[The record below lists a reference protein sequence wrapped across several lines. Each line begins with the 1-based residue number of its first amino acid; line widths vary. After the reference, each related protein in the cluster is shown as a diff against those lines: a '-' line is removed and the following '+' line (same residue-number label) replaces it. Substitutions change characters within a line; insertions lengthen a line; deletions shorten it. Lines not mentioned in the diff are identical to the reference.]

1 MDNESLTLAEGQ
13 KHGQAAEQKPVPDQA
28 RPSDTPP
35 ACLSLAVLSGKGGV
49 GKTSLTLNLA
59 LALEEAGAK
68 TLVVD
73 GDLGLANIDVLL
85 GIAPDGSLQDFLLG
99 RARLEDLVVR
109 VSPGLDVLP
118 AASGAE
124 DLVTVTQAS
133 RGLLADSLAPHLAG
147 YGFVFL
153 DLGAGIAANVR
164 ELSALARMKLVVTTP
179 EPTALTDCYAL
190 MKVLNASQGIADFAC
205 IVNCVQEEGE
215 EAFTVQRLGGAC
227 SRFLGFEPRFLGAVR
242 QDPAVAKA
250 VCLREPLLRR
260 FPESPAARDMR
271 AIAGRLLAERASLQ
285 AQGLLD
291 PPLAAPAGARAADE
305 TAGETAGQG
314 GEKSP

>member
-85 GIAPDGSLQDFLLG
+85 GLAPEGSLQDFLLG
-99 RARLEDLVVR
+99 RARLEDIVVR
-109 VSPGLDVLP
+109 VSSGLDVLP

-124 DLVTVTQAS
+124 DLVTVTEAS
-133 RGLLADSLAPHLAG
+133 RGLLAESLAPHLAG

-153 DLGAGIAANVR
+153 DLGAGIASNVR
-164 ELSALARMKLVVTTP
+164 QLSAMARMKLVVTTP

-190 MKVLNASQGIADFAC
+190 MKVLNASQGTTDFAC
-205 IVNCVQEEGE
+205 IVNSVQEEGE

-250 VCLREPLLRR
+250 VCLREPLLRS
-260 FPESPAARDMR
+260 FPESGAAKDIR
-271 AIAGRLLAERASLQ
+271 AIARRLLAERARMQ
-285 AQGLLD
+285 MQGLLD
-291 PPLAAPAGARAADE
+291 PPLVLPDDSPQADRAALL
-305 TAGETAGQG
+305 A
-314 GEKSP
+314 KKPS

>member
-49 GKTSLTLNLA
+49 GKTNLTLNLA
-59 LALEEAGAK
+59 LALEEAGEK
-68 TLVVD
+68 SLVVD

-85 GIAPDGSLQDFLLG
+85 GLAPEGSLQDFLLG
-99 RARLEDLVVR
+99 RARLEDIVVR

-190 MKVLNASQGIADFAC
+190 MKVLNASQGIVDFAC

-250 VCLREPLLRR
+250 ICLREPLLRR
-260 FPESPAARDMR
+260 FLESPAARDLR

>member
-1 MDNESLTLAEGQ
+1 MENEFRKMAEGQ
-13 KHGQAAEQKPVPDQA
+13 HQAQNGFQTAGA
-28 RPSDTPP
+28 PP
-35 ACLSLAVLSGKGGV
+35 ACLSIAVLSGKGGV
-49 GKTSLTLNLA
+49 GKTNLTLNLA
-59 LALEEAGAK
+59 LALEEAGEK
-68 TLVVD
+68 SLVVD

-85 GIAPDGSLQDFLLG
+85 GLAPEGSLQDFLLG
-99 RARLEDLVVR
+99 RARLEDIVVR

-124 DLVTVTQAS
+124 DLVTVTEAS
-133 RGLLADSLAPHLAG
+133 RGLLAESLAPHLAG

-153 DLGAGIAANVR
+153 DLGAGIASNVR
-164 ELSALARMKLVVTTP
+164 QLSAMARMKLVVTTP

-190 MKVLNASQGIADFAC
+190 MKVLNSSQGIADFAC

-242 QDPAVAKA
+242 QAPAVAKA

-260 FPESPAARDMR
+260 FPESPAARDLR

-285 AQGLLD
+285 ARGLLD
-291 PPLAAPAGARAADE
+291 PPLVAPASARAADE

>member
-291 PPLAAPAGARAADE
+291 PPLVAPASARAAD
-305 TAGETAGQG
+305 ETAGQG

>member
-1 MDNESLTLAEGQ
+1 M
-13 KHGQAAEQKPVPDQA
+13 
-28 RPSDTPP
+28 
-35 ACLSLAVLSGKGGV
+35 
-49 GKTSLTLNLA
+49 
-59 LALEEAGAK
+59 
-68 TLVVD
+68 
-73 GDLGLANIDVLL
+73 
-85 GIAPDGSLQDFLLG
+85 
-99 RARLEDLVVR
+99 
-109 VSPGLDVLP
+109 
-118 AASGAE
+118 
-124 DLVTVTQAS
+124 
-133 RGLLADSLAPHLAG
+133 
-147 YGFVFL
+147 
-153 DLGAGIAANVR
+153 
-164 ELSALARMKLVVTTP
+164 ARMKLVVTTP

-190 MKVLNASQGIADFAC
+190 MKVLNASQGTTDFAC
-205 IVNCVQEEGE
+205 IVNSVQEEGE

>member
-1 MDNESLTLAEGQ
+1 MENESRKLAEGQ
-13 KHGQAAEQKPVPDQA
+13 HQAQNGFQAAGA
-28 RPSDTPP
+28 PP
-35 ACLSLAVLSGKGGV
+35 ACLSIAVLSGKGGV
-49 GKTSLTLNLA
+49 GKTNLTLNLA
-59 LALEEAGAK
+59 LALEEAGEK
-68 TLVVD
+68 SLVVD

-85 GIAPDGSLQDFLLG
+85 GLAPEGSLQDFLLG
-99 RARLEDLVVR
+99 RARLEDIVVR

-124 DLVTVTQAS
+124 DLVTVTEAS
-133 RGLLADSLAPHLAG
+133 RGLLAESLAPHLAG

-153 DLGAGIAANVR
+153 DLGAGIASNVR
-164 ELSALARMKLVVTTP
+164 QLSAMARMKLVVTTP

-205 IVNCVQEEGE
+205 IVNCVQEEDE

-260 FPESPAARDMR
+260 FPESPAARDLR

>member
-190 MKVLNASQGIADFAC
+190 MKVLNASQGTTDFAC
-205 IVNCVQEEGE
+205 IVNSVQEEGE

-250 VCLREPLLRR
+250 VCLREPLLRS
-260 FPESPAARDMR
+260 FPESGATKDIR
-271 AIAGRLLAERASLQ
+271 AIARRLLAERARMQ
-285 AQGLLD
+285 MQGLLD
-291 PPLAAPAGARAADE
+291 PPLVLPDDSPQADRAALL
-305 TAGETAGQG
+305 A
-314 GEKSP
+314 KKPS

>member
-1 MDNESLTLAEGQ
+1 MDKESLTPAEGRTP
-13 KHGQAAEQKPVPDQA
+13 GQAAAQKPDPGQA
-28 RPSDTPP
+28 RPSAPRP

-59 LALEEAGAK
+59 LALEEAGEK

-85 GIAPDGSLQDFLLG
+85 GLAPEGSLQDFLLG

-133 RGLLADSLAPHLAG
+133 RGMLADSLAPHLAG

-164 ELSALARMKLVVTTP
+164 ELSALARLKLVVTTP

-190 MKVLNASQGIADFAC
+190 MKVLNASQGTTDFAC
-205 IVNCVQEEGE
+205 IVNSVQEEGE
-215 EAFTVQRLGGAC
+215 EDFTVQRLGGAC
-227 SRFLGFEPRFLGAVR
+227 SRFLGFEPRFPGAVR

-250 VCLREPLLRR
+250 VCLREPLLKS
-260 FPESPAARDMR
+260 FPESMASQDIR
-271 AIAGRLLAERASLQ
+271 AIARRLLAERASML

-291 PPLAAPAGARAADE
+291 PPLALPDGWPRGEAASPA
-305 TAGETAGQG
+305 
-314 GEKSP
+314 EKPS